1 MPIVLAGLVW
11 EMKSTLINRNK
22 VFVDYLNN
30 CTEEVILDDQGW
42 GDFPVQEASLSAWVN
57 KDAH

>member
-1 MPIVLAGLVW
+1 MSNGEANCKRMNMG
-11 EMKSTLINRNK
+11 EFNRNK